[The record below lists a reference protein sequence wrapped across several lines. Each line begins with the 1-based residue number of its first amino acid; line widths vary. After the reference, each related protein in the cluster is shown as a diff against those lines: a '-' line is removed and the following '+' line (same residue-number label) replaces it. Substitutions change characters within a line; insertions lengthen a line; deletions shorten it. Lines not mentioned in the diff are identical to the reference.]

1 MSAQDKLNEFAGKA
15 KEGIGNA
22 TGNEELKAEGQTDQA
37 QAKVADAANN
47 AKDKVEGVKNSL
59 KND

>member
-1 MSAQDKLNEFAGKA
+1 MNAKDKMSEFAGKA

-37 QAKVADAANN
+37 QAKASDAVNS

-59 KND
+59 NN